1 MTSPTKKDRPVK
13 KQAAAAPT
21 TPVLYS
27 ELAASERLGIS
38 LDSVRMI
45 RKTHLTSVKD
55 YFREGL
61 SVLIRE
67 CGMEKLETLLGEQP
81 GASTASG
88 SPRIAALVVER
99 ANIQNTGIL
108 MAKEPGTDVVVRVR
122 VRSNVNW
129 MRGMLISPCREVNPT
144 LFHYEGRQPRFRGK
158 M

>member
-1 MTSPTKKDRPVK
+1 MNPLPKKVSPAK
-13 KQAAAAPT
+13 KQVSPAAPI
-21 TPVLYS
+21 LYS

-55 YFREGL
+55 YFRDGL
-61 SVLIRE
+61 SVQIRE

-81 GASTASG
+81 GSSRDSG
-88 SPRIAALVVER
+88 SPRLAALVVER
-99 ANIQNTGIL
+99 SNIQNTGIL
-108 MAKEPGTDVVVRVR
+108 MAKEPGSEVVVRVR

-129 MRGMLISPCREVNPT
+129 MRGMLISPCREVSAT